1 MTRQL
6 RPRTSQ
12 PNYRLVAAGLQ
23 EEPVAG
29 PSHVDDDSDGSV
41 FELEDGAAAG
51 KGKDTAPTSEEE
63 DDDDDEPPPKAKGKG
78 KAKAKATPAKT
89 PRAAKSAPK
98 RDATQHTPATIKGGG
113 RQYKNGNTLARA
125 STRQMYV
132 LPTPSVAHRH
142 RAIPLIDP
150 SGWGERMMSAPKPYG
165 FGNVPT
171 TLTDAF
177 HRDRALR
184 TRSARMWGYNVG
196 AGPLWE
202 LTEDR
207 AWFKEGKMD
216 AKEGERR
223 PLVYGDISLPSEW
236 AIPVKEQEASTYLPS
251 ADAVEEEGTLKRPP
265 PLPCSFGKIH
275 DQTRLEMDMFQTVD
289 LSDYISG
296 KRSHVF
302 NAGAPVWGL
311 DWCPMFPSEREARGY
326 KQYLA
331 VGPFPSPAHSP
342 EIGRKCARPFNACIQ
357 IWTLSCTDEETSEAA
372 LECDMVLCHE
382 SGPAYELKWCPL
394 PSHDTLSEEKDGMRQ
409 LGLLA
414 GTFEDGSMSIYAVPD
429 PEQYD
434 RDDSEGPVFV
444 KVQPL
449 VRVEMEGSAC
459 WSLDWANS
467 ELLCVSTTHGAVAV
481 YNVKE
486 AIKTAFDTNRTV
498 ESPLPTH
505 YIQIHQ
511 SAIRAAVWLRAPS
524 SHDDPNSSDPTVVVT
539 GGYDGMVCLTDIRD
553 GHRAVMNRTR
563 DVINGLSFSPYT
575 GGPLTTDHENIV
587 KMYAASPSMLGRGH
601 TLLEP
606 DGPVWSISSSEYH
619 PHVAVGSVD
628 GACNITNTL
637 RSTRKGKTL
646 PVFVHKVFQL
656 DYSRQTN
663 EFRMLDNFLP
673 QETQDRPAATRA
685 ARLDKSKS
693 VRDVG
698 NGAWP
703 VQVGVTRDRKSV
715 V

>member
-236 AIPVKEQEASTYLPS
+236 AIPVKEQY
-251 ADAVEEEGTLKRPP
+251 
-265 PLPCSFGKIH
+265 
-275 DQTRLEMDMFQTVD
+275 
-289 LSDYISG
+289 
-296 KRSHVF
+296 
-302 NAGAPVWGL
+302 
-311 DWCPMFPSEREARGY
+311 
-326 KQYLA
+326 
-331 VGPFPSPAHSP
+331 
-342 EIGRKCARPFNACIQ
+342 
-357 IWTLSCTDEETSEAA
+357 
-372 LECDMVLCHE
+372 
-382 SGPAYELKWCPL
+382 
-394 PSHDTLSEEKDGMRQ
+394 
-409 LGLLA
+409 
-414 GTFEDGSMSIYAVPD
+414 
-429 PEQYD
+429 
-434 RDDSEGPVFV
+434 
-444 KVQPL
+444 
-449 VRVEMEGSAC
+449 
-459 WSLDWANS
+459 
-467 ELLCVSTTHGAVAV
+467 
-481 YNVKE
+481 
-486 AIKTAFDTNRTV
+486 
-498 ESPLPTH
+498 
-505 YIQIHQ
+505 
-511 SAIRAAVWLRAPS
+511 APS
-524 SHDDPNSSDPTVVVT
+524 FFA
-539 GGYDGMVCLTDIRD
+539 Y
-553 GHRAVMNRTR
+553 NRCSNLR
-563 DVINGLSFSPYT
+563 N
-575 GGPLTTDHENIV
+575 
-587 KMYAASPSMLGRGH
+587 
-601 TLLEP
+601 LLEKP
-606 DGPVWSISSSEYH
+606 QRI
-619 PHVAVGSVD
+619 
-628 GACNITNTL
+628 
-637 RSTRKGKTL
+637 
-646 PVFVHKVFQL
+646 FQ
-656 DYSRQTN
+656 
-663 EFRMLDNFLP
+663 
-673 QETQDRPAATRA
+673 
-685 ARLDKSKS
+685 
-693 VRDVG
+693 
-698 NGAWP
+698 
-703 VQVGVTRDRKSV
+703 VQMPWKRRER
-715 V
+715 